1 MHLHVT
7 VKVAVYSLVHFSEE
21 SLQAYVRRLKSSV
34 EFSVTTRECNFLEN
48 RNLGC
53 PKLFE
58 DMILEV
64 LVANA
69 GMRSIKLFV
78 QSRKKSLVTVTDNND
93 VVVVELASVK
103 QPGALCNLLPGFF
116 ALIVNTPFLED
127 RDHMAVSIKT
137 REAIQCASFAV
148 RCICIEHI
156 RRLFSME
163 KGGVGVM

>member
-21 SLQAYVRRLKSSV
+21 SLQAYVRRLKS
-34 EFSVTTRECNFLEN
+34 
-48 RNLGC
+48 
-53 PKLFE
+53 
-58 DMILEV
+58 MILEV